1 MGKLK
6 QNRQWLK
13 RAIFLNMTFFPMIPF
28 IVALGTSFYFF
39 SLALDKSTQA
49 SLERTLTDHRKMIE
63 SFLIERKS
71 DLELITRAYTFEE
84 IKDEGAITTIC
95 QSLQSRSAAFV
106 DLGLFDETGNHLKY
120 SGSFAL
126 AGKSYTQEPW
136 FRNTMVRGFYISDIF
151 LGYRNIPHFVVAV
164 RRTESNRTWVLRAT
178 IDTVFFDSMVS
189 GVRIGK
195 TGEAY
200 ILNHEG
206 VAQTARR
213 SGDIA
218 LLDKDPAFGWMNKLF
233 SANKQTFQLSPK
245 GQPFLYAVSKLANK
259 SWYLVVRQEKQ
270 DAYRALYSAILICVV
285 IAILGLAALVVL
297 AYFTS
302 ETICR
307 RMDRLDEEKEQLGSQ
322 LIRAVQLAE
331 IGEMA
336 AGFAHEINNPLQII
350 KSEYALIKILMEELY
365 PGKED
370 KKDTSPDP
378 QTLNDI
384 RESVDQIHKQV
395 ERCHEIT
402 SAILKFGRKKEV
414 KHTTLDPGTVIPEIL
429 KLVENSARTSGVE
442 ITTQIEENV
451 PNFMGDPGRF
461 QQVMLNLV
469 NNAIHAVTSRHGANG
484 GKIEISAAR
493 TRNDEGRAMID
504 IQVKDNGCGIA
515 PEHMDKIFSPFF
527 TTKAVGRGTG
537 LGLSVCFG
545 IIESFS
551 GTMSV
556 ESRPGEG
563 TVFSIQLAAHENQS
577 S

>member
-1 MGKLK
+1 LGKLK

-28 IVALGTSFYFF
+28 IVALGISFYFF
-39 SLALDKSTQA
+39 SSTLDKSTQA
-49 SLERTLTDHRKMIE
+49 SLERILTDHRKMIE

-95 QSLQSRSAAFV
+95 QSLQNRSPAFV

-136 FRNTMVRGFYISDIF
+136 FQKTMVRGFYISDVF

-164 RRTESNRTWVLRAT
+164 RKTESNRTWVLRAT

-200 ILNHEG
+200 ILNHDG

-213 SGDIA
+213 CGDIA
-218 LLDKDPAFGWMNKLF
+218 LLDKDPAFGWMNKLL
-233 SANKQTFQLSPK
+233 SANTQTFQLSPK

-270 DAYRALYSAILICVV
+270 DAYSALYSAILICVV
-285 IAILGLAALVVL
+285 IAILGLGALVVL

-370 KKDTSPDP
+370 KKDNSHDP
-378 QTLNDI
+378 NTLNDI

-414 KHTTLDPGTVIPEIL
+414 KHTILDPGTVIPEIL
-429 KLVENSARTSGVE
+429 KLVENTARTSGVE

-469 NNAIHAVTSRHGANG
+469 NNAIHAVTSQHGANG

-545 IIESFS
+545 IIESFG

-556 ESRPGEG
+556 DSRPGEG
-563 TVFSIQLAAHENQS
+563 TLFSIQLAAHENQS

>member
-1 MGKLK
+1 
-6 QNRQWLK
+6 
-13 RAIFLNMTFFPMIPF
+13 MIPF
-28 IVALGTSFYFF
+28 IIALGISFYFF
-39 SLALDKSTQA
+39 SSALDKSTQA
-49 SLERTLTDHRKMIE
+49 SLERILTDHRKMIE
-63 SFLIERKS
+63 SFLLERKS
-71 DLELITRAYTFEE
+71 DLELITRAYTFED
-84 IKDEGAITTIC
+84 IMAEGAIGTIC
-95 QSLQSRSAAFV
+95 HSLQKRSPAFV
-106 DLGLFDETGNHLKY
+106 DLGLFDETGKHLKY

-136 FRNTMVRGFYISDIF
+136 FQNTMLRGFYISDIF

-164 RRTESNRTWVLRAT
+164 RRTENNQNWVLRAT

-218 LLDKDPAFGWMNKLF
+218 LLDKDPAFGWMNQQF
-233 SANKQTFQLSPK
+233 SSSQQTFQLSPK

-259 SWYLVVRQEKQ
+259 SWYLVVRQEKH
-270 DAYRALYSAILICVV
+270 DAYRALYSAVLICVV
-285 IAILGLAALVVL
+285 IAILGLTALVAL
-297 AYFTS
+297 AYITS
-302 ETICR
+302 GTISR
-307 RMDRLDEEKEQLGSQ
+307 RIDRLDEEKEQLGSQ

-365 PGKED
+365 PGKEGKED
-370 KKDTSPDP
+370 NSPDP

-414 KHTTLDPGTVIPEIL
+414 KHTTLDPSTVIPEIL

-442 ITTQIEENV
+442 ITTQIEENI
-451 PNFMGDPGRF
+451 PSFMGDPGRF

-469 NNAIHAVTSRHGANG
+469 NNAIHAVTSQHGANG
-484 GKIEISAAR
+484 GKIEINAAQI
-493 TRNDEGRAMID
+493 RNNEGQAMVD

-545 IIESFS
+545 IIESFG

-556 ESRPGEG
+556 DSRPGEG

>member
-1 MGKLK
+1 
-6 QNRQWLK
+6 
-13 RAIFLNMTFFPMIPF
+13 
-28 IVALGTSFYFF
+28 
-39 SLALDKSTQA
+39 
-49 SLERTLTDHRKMIE
+49 MIE
-63 SFLIERKS
+63 SFLLERKA
-71 DLELITRAYTFEE
+71 DLELITRIYTFEE
-84 IKDEGAITTIC
+84 IEDEGAISTIC
-95 QSLQSRSAAFV
+95 RNLQERSPAFV
-106 DLGLFDETGNHLKY
+106 DLGLFDQTGNHLKY

-126 AGKSYTQEPW
+126 AGKRYTDEPW
-136 FRNTMVRGFYISDIF
+136 FQKTMVRGFYISDIF

-164 RRTESNRTWVLRAT
+164 RRTENNRTWVLRAT

-200 ILNHEG
+200 ILNNEG

-218 LLDKDPAFGWMNKLF
+218 LLDKDPAFGWISQQF
-233 SANKQTFQLSPK
+233 SASRQTFQLSPK

-270 DAYRALYSAILICVV
+270 DAYKALYSAVLICVV
-285 IAILGLAALVVL
+285 IAILGLTALVAL

-302 ETICR
+302 EAISR
-307 RMDRLDEEKEQLGSQ
+307 RMDSLDEEKEQLGSQ

-365 PGKED
+365 PGKEN
-370 KKDTSPDP
+370 KETEPDP
-378 QTLNDI
+378 KTFNDI
-384 RESVDQIHKQV
+384 KESVDQIHKQV

-414 KHTTLDPGTVIPEIL
+414 KNALLEPGTVIPEIL
-429 KLVENSARTSGVE
+429 KLVENNARTSGVT
-442 ITTQIEENV
+442 ITTRIDENT
-451 PNFMGDPGRF
+451 PGFMGDPGRF

-469 NNAIHAVTSRHGANG
+469 NNAMHAVTSLHGAKG
-484 GKIEISAAR
+484 GAIEISAAR
-493 TRNDEGRAMID
+493 VKHDDGRDMVD
-504 IQVKDNGCGIA
+504 IKVKDNGCGIE
-515 PEHMDKIFSPFF
+515 PEHMNKIFSPFF
-527 TTKAVGRGTG
+527 TTKAVGKGTG

-545 IIESFS
+545 IIESFG

-556 ESRPGEG
+556 DSRPGEG

>member
-1 MGKLK
+1 LSRLK
-6 QNRQWLK
+6 QNRQQLK
-13 RAIFLNMTFFPMIPF
+13 RVIFLNMTFFPMIPF
-28 IVALGTSFYFF
+28 IIVLGISFYFF
-39 SLALDKSTQA
+39 SSTLDKSTQA
-49 SLERTLTDHRKMIE
+49 SLERILTDHRKMIE
-63 SFLIERKS
+63 SFLLERKS
-71 DLELITRAYTFEE
+71 DLELITRAYTFQD
-84 IKDEGAITTIC
+84 IMAEGAIGTIC
-95 QSLQSRSAAFV
+95 HSLQERSAAFV

-126 AGKSYTQEPW
+126 AGKRYTQEPW
-136 FRNTMVRGFYISDIF
+136 FQKTMLRGFYISDIF

-164 RRTESNRTWVLRAT
+164 RRTENSKTWVLRAT

-189 GVRIGK
+189 GVRMGK

-218 LLDKDPAFGWMNKLF
+218 LLDKDPAFGWMQNQF
-233 SANKQTFQLSPK
+233 SANQQTFQLSPK

-259 SWYLVVRQEKQ
+259 SWYLVVRQEKH
-270 DAYRALYSAILICVV
+270 DVYRALYSAVLICVG
-285 IAILGLAALVVL
+285 IAISGLAALVVL

-307 RMDRLDEEKEQLGSQ
+307 RMERLDEEKEQLGSQ

-365 PGKED
+365 PGK
-370 KKDTSPDP
+370 DTVPDP
-378 QTLNDI
+378 QTFNDI

-414 KHTTLDPGTVIPEIL
+414 KHTTLAPGTVIPEIL

-442 ITTQIEENV
+442 ISTRIEENA
-451 PNFMGDPGRF
+451 PSFMGDPGRF

-469 NNAIHAVTSRHGANG
+469 NNAMHAVTSQHGAKG
-484 GKIEISAAR
+484 GKIEISAAQ
-493 TRNDEGRAMID
+493 TRNNEGRTMVD
-504 IQVKDNGCGIA
+504 IQVKDNGSGIE

-527 TTKAVGRGTG
+527 TTKAVGKGTG

-545 IIESFS
+545 IIESFG

-556 ESRPGEG
+556 DSRPGEG

>member
-1 MGKLK
+1 LGKLK

-28 IVALGTSFYFF
+28 IIALGISFYFF
-39 SLALDKSTQA
+39 SSALDKSTQA
-49 SLERTLTDHRKMIE
+49 SLERILTDHRKMIE

-71 DLELITRAYTFEE
+71 DLELITRAYTFDD
-84 IKDEGAITTIC
+84 IMADDAISTVC
-95 QSLQSRSAAFV
+95 QSLQERSAAFV
-106 DLGLFDETGNHLKY
+106 DLGLFDETGKHLRY

-136 FRNTMVRGFYISDIF
+136 FRNTMDRGYYISDVF

-164 RRTESNRTWVLRAT
+164 RKTETNRTWVLRAT

-206 VAQTARR
+206 SAQTARR
-213 SGDIA
+213 CGDIA
-218 LLDKDPAFGWMNKLF
+218 LLDKDPAFGWMNKLL
-233 SANKQTFQLSPK
+233 SANTQTFQLSPK

-285 IAILGLAALVVL
+285 IAILGLGALVVL

-365 PGKED
+365 PGKGG
-370 KKDTSPDP
+370 KDTSPDP
-378 QTLNDI
+378 NTLNDI

-429 KLVENSARTSGVE
+429 KLVENTARTSGVE

-469 NNAIHAVTSRHGANG
+469 NNAIHAVTSQHGANG

-493 TRNDEGRAMID
+493 TRSDDGRTMVD

-545 IIESFS
+545 IIESFG

-556 ESRPGEG
+556 DSRPEEG

>member
-1 MGKLK
+1 
-6 QNRQWLK
+6 
-13 RAIFLNMTFFPMIPF
+13 MTFFPMIPF
-28 IVALGTSFYFF
+28 IMVAGISFYFF
-39 SLALDKSTQA
+39 SSTLDKSTRA

-63 SFLIERKS
+63 SFLLERKS
-71 DLELITRAYTFEE
+71 DLELITRAYTFDD
-84 IKDEGAITTIC
+84 IMAKGNIGTIC
-95 QSLQSRSAAFV
+95 QSLQKRSAAFV

-120 SGSFAL
+120 SGAFAL
-126 AGKSYTQEPW
+126 AGKNYTREPW
-136 FRNTMVRGFYISDIF
+136 FRKTMRRGFYISDIF

-164 RRTESNRTWVLRAT
+164 RRTEDSRTWVLRAT
-178 IDTVFFDSMVS
+178 IDTVFFDALVS

-200 ILNHEG
+200 ILNHAG

-218 LLDKDPAFGWMNKLF
+218 LLDTDPAFEWMGRQF
-233 SANKQTFQLSPK
+233 SAGCRTCQLSPR

-259 SWYLVVRQEKQ
+259 SWYLVVRQEKR
-270 DAYRALYSAILICVV
+270 DAYQALYSAALICVA
-285 IAILGLAALVVL
+285 IAVLGLTALVVL
-297 AYFTS
+297 AYFTA
-302 ETICR
+302 EAICR
-307 RMDRLDEEKEQLGSQ
+307 RMRRLDEEKAQLGSQ

-350 KSEYALIKILMEELY
+350 KSEYALIKLLMAELY
-365 PGKED
+365 P
-370 KKDTSPDP
+370 DTDNGTGPR
-378 QTLNDI
+378 TVNEI
-384 RESVDQIHKQV
+384 RESLDQIHEQV

-414 KHTTLDPGTVIPEIL
+414 RHTVLDPGTIIPEIL
-429 KLVENSARTSGVE
+429 KLVENSARTGGVE
-442 ITTQIEENV
+442 ILTRIEAHV
-451 PNFMGDPGRF
+451 PGFMGDPGRF

-469 NNAIHAVTSRHGANG
+469 NNALHAVASRHGAKG
-484 GKIEISAAR
+484 GAIEIRAAR
-493 TRNDEGRAMID
+493 AQNDEGRAMVS

-515 PEHMDKIFSPFF
+515 PAHMDKIFSPFF

-545 IIESFS
+545 IIESFG

-556 ESRPGEG
+556 ESCPGEG
-563 TVFSIQLAAHENQS
+563 TVFSIQLTAHEPQS

>member
-1 MGKLK
+1 MSKLK
-6 QNRQWLK
+6 QNRQRLK
-13 RAIFLNMTFFPMIPF
+13 RTIFLNMTFFPMIPF
-28 IVALGTSFYFF
+28 IIVLGVSFYFF
-39 SLALDKSTQA
+39 SSTLDKSTQA

-63 SFLIERKS
+63 AFLLERQS
-71 DLELITRAYTFEE
+71 DLELITRAYTFEN
-84 IKDEGAITTIC
+84 IISEGAIGTIC
-95 QSLQSRSAAFV
+95 RSLQERSAAFV
-106 DLGLFDETGNHLKY
+106 DLGVFDETGNHLKY
-120 SGSFAL
+120 SGAFAL
-126 AGKSYTQEPW
+126 AGKRYTDEPW
-136 FRNTMVRGFYISDIF
+136 FQQTMLRGFFISDIF
-151 LGYRNIPHFVVAV
+151 LGYRKIPHFVVAV
-164 RRTESNRTWVLRAT
+164 RRIENNRTWVLRAT
-178 IDTVFFDSMVS
+178 IDTVFFDSMVC

-200 ILNHEG
+200 ILNQDG

-218 LLDKDPAFGWMNKLF
+218 LLDKDPAFGWMNKQF
-233 SANKQTFQLSPK
+233 SSSRQTFQLSPK

-259 SWYLVVRQEKQ
+259 SWYLVVRQEKS
-270 DAYRALYSAILICVV
+270 DAYSALYSAVLICVG

-302 ETICR
+302 EAICR
-307 RMDRLDEEKEQLGSQ
+307 RMDRLDQEKEQLGSQ

-365 PGKED
+365 PEKESSD
-370 KKDTSPDP
+370 N
-378 QTLNDI
+378 TLNTQTFNDI
-384 RESVDQIHKQV
+384 QESVDQIHKQV

-414 KHTTLDPGTVIPEIL
+414 KPIVLTPDTVIPEIL

-442 ITTQIEENV
+442 ITTRIEENA
-451 PNFMGDPGRF
+451 PSFMGDPGRF
-461 QQVMLNLV
+461 QQVLLNLV
-469 NNAIHAVTSRHGANG
+469 NNAIHAVTSRHGAKG
-484 GKIEISAAR
+484 GEVEISAAR
-493 TRNDEGRAMID
+493 AENDEGRAMVN
-504 IQVKDNGCGIA
+504 IQVKDNGCGIE
-515 PEHMDKIFSPFF
+515 PEHMNKIFSPFF
-527 TTKAVGRGTG
+527 TTKAVGKGTG

-545 IIESFS
+545 IIESFG

-556 ESRPGEG
+556 DSRPGEG
-563 TVFSIQLAAHENQS
+563 TVFSIQLAAHETQS

>member
-1 MGKLK
+1 MSRLK
-6 QNRQWLK
+6 QNRQRLK
-13 RAIFLNMTFFPMIPF
+13 RTIFFNMTFFPMVPF
-28 IVALGTSFYFF
+28 IIVVGISFYFF
-39 SLALDKSTQA
+39 SSTLDKSTQA
-49 SLERTLTDHRKMIE
+49 NLERTLTDHRKMIE
-63 SFLIERKS
+63 LFLLERKS
-71 DLELITRAYTFEE
+71 DLELITRAYTFNN
-84 IKDEGAITTIC
+84 IMAQGNIGTIC
-95 QSLQSRSAAFV
+95 RSLQKRSAAFV
-106 DLGLFDETGNHLKY
+106 DLGLFDQTGNHLQY

-136 FRNTMVRGFYISDIF
+136 FQKTMLRGFYISDIF

-164 RRTESNRTWVLRAT
+164 RRTENNRTWVLRAT
-178 IDTVFFDSMVS
+178 IDTLFFDSMVS

-218 LLDKDPAFGWMNKLF
+218 LLDQDPAFGWMNRQF
-233 SANKQTFQLSPK
+233 SANRQTFQLSPK

-259 SWYLVVRQEKQ
+259 SWYLVVRQEKH
-270 DAYRALYSAILICVV
+270 DAYKALYSAVLICVI
-285 IAILGLAALVVL
+285 IAILGLTALVAL

-302 ETICR
+302 EALCR
-307 RMDRLDEEKEQLGSQ
+307 NMDRLDDEKEQLGSQ

-365 PGKED
+365 PD
-370 KKDTSPDP
+370 KDKGVET
-378 QTLNDI
+378 QAFNDI

-414 KHTTLDPGTVIPEIL
+414 KHTTLNPGTVIPEIL

-442 ITTQIEENV
+442 IFTRIEENA
-451 PNFMGDPGRF
+451 PKFMGDPGRF

-469 NNAIHAVTSRHGANG
+469 NNAIHAVTSQHGAKG
-484 GKIEISAAR
+484 GTIEISAAQ
-493 TRNDEGRAMID
+493 TRNDEGRAMVD
-504 IQVKDNGCGIA
+504 IQIKDNGCGIA
-515 PEHMDKIFSPFF
+515 PEHMNKIFSPFF

-545 IIESFS
+545 IIESLG

-556 ESRPGEG
+556 DSRPGEG
-563 TVFSIQLAAHENQS
+563 TVFSIQLAAHEK
-577 S
+577 

>member
-1 MGKLK
+1 MNKSK

-28 IVALGTSFYFF
+28 IIVVGISFYFF
-39 SLALDKSTQA
+39 SSTLDKSTQA
-49 SLERTLTDHRKMIE
+49 SLERILTDHRKMIE
-63 SFLIERKS
+63 SFLLERKS
-71 DLELITRAYTFEE
+71 DLELITRAYTFED
-84 IKDEGAITTIC
+84 IMAEGAISTIC
-95 QSLQSRSAAFV
+95 LSLQKRSPAFV
-106 DLGLFDETGNHLKY
+106 DLGLFDETGNHLRY
-120 SGSFAL
+120 SGAFAL

-136 FRNTMVRGFYISDIF
+136 FQNTMLRGFYISDIF
-151 LGYRNIPHFVVAV
+151 LGYRNIPHFVVAI
-164 RRTESNRTWVLRAT
+164 RRTEGNQTWVLRAT
-178 IDTVFFDSMVS
+178 IDTVLFDAMVS

-200 ILNHEG
+200 ILNNEG

-213 SGDIA
+213 SGDIP
-218 LLDKDPAFGWMNKLF
+218 LLAKDPAFGWMNEQI
-233 SANKQTFQLSPK
+233 SSNPETFKLSPK
-245 GQPFLYAVSKLANK
+245 GQPYLYAVSKLANQ

-270 DAYRALYSAILICVV
+270 DAYKALYSAVLICVI
-285 IAILGLAALVVL
+285 IAILGLTALVVL
-297 AYFTS
+297 AYVTS

-307 RMDRLDEEKEQLGSQ
+307 RMDRLDQEKEQLGSQ

-365 PGKED
+365 PGKEGEA
-370 KKDTSPDP
+370 KSPDP
-378 QTLNDI
+378 QTFNDI
-384 RESVDQIHKQV
+384 RESVEQIHKQV

-414 KHTTLDPGTVIPEIL
+414 KHTSLDPGTVIPEIL

-442 ITTQIEENV
+442 ITTQIEENI
-451 PNFMGDPGRF
+451 PSFMGDPGRF

-469 NNAIHAVTSRHGANG
+469 NNAIHAVTSHHGANG
-484 GKIEISAAR
+484 GKIEISAVQ
-493 TRNDEGRAMID
+493 TRNNEGRAMID
-504 IQVKDNGCGIA
+504 IQVKDNGCGIQ
-515 PEHMDKIFSPFF
+515 PEHLDKIFSPFF
-527 TTKAVGRGTG
+527 TTKAVGKGTG

-545 IIESFS
+545 IIESFG

-556 ESRPGEG
+556 DSRPGEG
-563 TVFSIQLAAHENQS
+563 TVFSIQLAANENQPS
-577 S
+577 

>member
-1 MGKLK
+1 LGKLK

-28 IVALGTSFYFF
+28 IVALGISFYFF
-39 SLALDKSTQA
+39 SSTLDKSTQA
-49 SLERTLTDHRKMIE
+49 SLERILTDHRKMIE

-71 DLELITRAYTFEE
+71 DLELITRAYTFDD
-84 IKDEGAITTIC
+84 IMADDAISTVC
-95 QSLQSRSAAFV
+95 QSLQERSAAFV
-106 DLGLFDETGNHLKY
+106 DLGLFDETGKHLRY

-136 FRNTMVRGFYISDIF
+136 FRNTMDRGYYISDVF

-164 RRTESNRTWVLRAT
+164 RKTETNRTWVLRAT

-206 VAQTARR
+206 IAQTARR
-213 SGDIA
+213 CGDIA

-233 SANKQTFQLSPK
+233 SANTQTFQLSPK

-270 DAYRALYSAILICVV
+270 DAYRALYSAVLICVV
-285 IAILGLAALVVL
+285 IAILGLTALVVL

-365 PGKED
+365 PGKGG
-370 KKDTSPDP
+370 KDTSPDP
-378 QTLNDI
+378 NTLNDI

-429 KLVENSARTSGVE
+429 KLVENTARTSGVE

-469 NNAIHAVTSRHGANG
+469 NNAIHAVTSQHGANG

-493 TRNDEGRAMID
+493 TRSDDGRTMVD

-545 IIESFS
+545 IIESFG

-556 ESRPGEG
+556 DSRPEEG

>member
-1 MGKLK
+1 MNKLK

-28 IVALGTSFYFF
+28 IIALGISFYFF
-39 SLALDKSTQA
+39 SSALDKSTQA
-49 SLERTLTDHRKMIE
+49 SLERILTDHRKMIE
-63 SFLIERKS
+63 SFLLERKS
-71 DLELITRAYTFEE
+71 DLELITRAYTFEDIMAE
-84 IKDEGAITTIC
+84 KAITTIC
-95 QSLQSRSAAFV
+95 QSLQKRSPAFV
-106 DLGLFDETGNHLKY
+106 DLGLFDDTGNHLKY

-136 FRNTMVRGFYISDIF
+136 FQKTMLRGFYISDIF

-164 RRTESNRTWVLRAT
+164 RKTENNQTWVLRAT

-200 ILNHEG
+200 ILNNEG

-218 LLDKDPAFGWMNKLF
+218 LLDKDPAFGWMNEQF
-233 SANKQTFQLSPK
+233 SSSQQTFQLSPK

-270 DAYRALYSAILICVV
+270 DAYKALYSAILICVI

-370 KKDTSPDP
+370 KDNSPDP
-378 QTLNDI
+378 KTLNDI

-442 ITTQIEENV
+442 ITTRIEEKI

-484 GKIEISAAR
+484 GKIEINAAQ
-493 TRNDEGRAMID
+493 TRDDEGRAMVD
-504 IQVKDNGCGIA
+504 IQVNDNGCGIA

-545 IIESFS
+545 IIESFG

-556 ESRPGEG
+556 DSRLNEG
-563 TVFSIQLAAHENQS
+563 TVFSIQLPAHENQPS
-577 S
+577 

>member
-1 MGKLK
+1 MDKLK

-28 IVALGTSFYFF
+28 IIVVGISFYFF
-39 SLALDKSTQA
+39 SSTLEKSTQA
-49 SLERTLTDHRKMIE
+49 SLERILTDHRKMIE

-84 IKDEGAITTIC
+84 IMAEGAITTIC
-95 QSLQSRSAAFV
+95 QSLQKRSAAFV
-106 DLGLFDETGNHLKY
+106 DLGLFDAQGNHVRY

-136 FRNTMVRGFYISDIF
+136 FQKTMLRGFYISDIF

-164 RRTESNRTWVLRAT
+164 RRTESNQTWVLRAT

-206 VAQTARR
+206 IAQTARR

-218 LLDKDPAFGWMNKLF
+218 LLDQDPAFEWMSKEF
-233 SANKQTFQLSPK
+233 SASRQTFKLSPK
-245 GQPFLYAVSKLANK
+245 GQPFLYAISKLANK
-259 SWYLVVRQEKQ
+259 SWYLVVRQEKR
-270 DAYRALYSAILICVV
+270 DAYAALYSAVLICVV
-285 IAILGLAALVVL
+285 IAILGLTVLVVL
-297 AYFTS
+297 AYFTA
-302 ETICR
+302 EAICR

-365 PGKED
+365 PGKAD
-370 KKDTSPDP
+370 KDKSPDP
-378 QTLNDI
+378 QTFNDLQ
-384 RESVDQIHKQV
+384 ESVDQIHKQV

-414 KHTTLDPGTVIPEIL
+414 KHTPLDPGTVIPEIL

-442 ITTQIEENV
+442 ITTRIETDT
-451 PNFMGDPGRF
+451 PSFMGDPGRF

-469 NNAIHAVTSRHGANG
+469 NNAIHAVTSQHGAKG
-484 GKIEISAAR
+484 GAIEINASR
-493 TRNDEGRAMID
+493 GQNDEGQVTAD

-527 TTKAVGRGTG
+527 TTKAVGKGTG

-545 IIESFS
+545 IIESFG
-551 GTMSV
+551 GTMAV
-556 ESRPGEG
+556 DSRPGEG

>member
-1 MGKLK
+1 MNKLK

-28 IVALGTSFYFF
+28 IIALGISFYFF
-39 SLALDKSTQA
+39 SSALDKSTQA
-49 SLERTLTDHRKMIE
+49 SLERILTDHRKMIE
-63 SFLIERKS
+63 SFLLERKS
-71 DLELITRAYTFEE
+71 DLELITRAYTFED
-84 IKDEGAITTIC
+84 IMADKAITTIC
-95 QSLQSRSAAFV
+95 QSLQKRSPAFV
-106 DLGLFDETGNHLKY
+106 DLGLFDEAGNHLKY

-136 FRNTMVRGFYISDIF
+136 FQKTMLRGFYISDIF

-164 RRTESNRTWVLRAT
+164 RKTENNRTWVLRAT

-200 ILNHEG
+200 ILNNEG

-218 LLDKDPAFGWMNKLF
+218 LLDRDPAFGWMNEQF
-233 SANKQTFQLSPK
+233 SSSQQTFQLSPK
-245 GQPFLYAVSKLANK
+245 GQPFIYAVSKLANK

-270 DAYRALYSAILICVV
+270 DAYKALYSAILICVI

-370 KKDTSPDP
+370 KDNSPDP
-378 QTLNDI
+378 KTLNDI

-442 ITTQIEENV
+442 ITTRIEEKI

-469 NNAIHAVTSRHGANG
+469 NNAIHAVTSQHGANG
-484 GKIEISAAR
+484 GKIEINAAQ
-493 TRNDEGRAMID
+493 TRDDEGRAMVD

-545 IIESFS
+545 IIESFG

-556 ESRPGEG
+556 DSRLNEG
-563 TVFSIQLAAHENQS
+563 TVFSIQLPAHENQPS
-577 S
+577 

>member
-1 MGKLK
+1 MSRLK
-6 QNRQWLK
+6 QNRQQLK
-13 RAIFLNMTFFPMIPF
+13 RVIFLNMTFFPMIPF
-28 IVALGTSFYFF
+28 IIVLGISFYFF
-39 SLALDKSTQA
+39 SSTLDKSTQA
-49 SLERTLTDHRKMIE
+49 SLERILTDHRKMIE
-63 SFLIERKS
+63 SFLLERKS
-71 DLELITRAYTFEE
+71 DLELITRAYTFQD
-84 IKDEGAITTIC
+84 IMAEGAIGTIC
-95 QSLQSRSAAFV
+95 HSLQERSAAFV

-126 AGKSYTQEPW
+126 AGKRYTQEPW
-136 FRNTMVRGFYISDIF
+136 FQKTMLRGFYISDIF

-164 RRTESNRTWVLRAT
+164 RRTENNKTWVLRAT

-189 GVRIGK
+189 GVRMGK

-218 LLDKDPAFGWMNKLF
+218 LLDKDPAFGWMQNQF
-233 SANKQTFQLSPK
+233 SANQQTFQLSPK

-259 SWYLVVRQEKQ
+259 SWYLVVRQEKH
-270 DAYRALYSAILICVV
+270 DVYRALYSAVLICVG
-285 IAILGLAALVVL
+285 IAISGLAALVVL

-307 RMDRLDEEKEQLGSQ
+307 RMERLDEEKEQLGSQ

-365 PGKED
+365 PGK
-370 KKDTSPDP
+370 DTVPDP
-378 QTLNDI
+378 QTFNDI

-442 ITTQIEENV
+442 ILTRIEENV
-451 PNFMGDPGRF
+451 PSFMGDPGRF

-469 NNAIHAVTSRHGANG
+469 NNAMHAVTNQHGAQG
-484 GKIEISAAR
+484 GRIEISAAQ
-493 TRNDEGRAMID
+493 TRDNEGQTMVN

-527 TTKAVGRGTG
+527 TTKAVGKGTG

-545 IIESFS
+545 IIESFG

-556 ESRPGEG
+556 DSRPGEG

>member
-1 MGKLK
+1 
-6 QNRQWLK
+6 
-13 RAIFLNMTFFPMIPF
+13 MIPF

>member
-1 MGKLK
+1 
-6 QNRQWLK
+6 
-13 RAIFLNMTFFPMIPF
+13 MIPF
-28 IVALGTSFYFF
+28 IIVVGISFYFF
-39 SLALDKSTQA
+39 SSTLEKSTQA
-49 SLERTLTDHRKMIE
+49 NLERTLTDHRRMIE
-63 SFLIERKS
+63 SFLLERKS
-71 DLELITRAYTFEE
+71 DLELITRAYTFND
-84 IKDEGAITTIC
+84 IMAEGNISTIY
-95 QSLQSRSAAFV
+95 QSLQERSAAFV

-136 FRNTMVRGFYISDIF
+136 FQKTMLRGFYISDIF

-164 RRTESNRTWVLRAT
+164 RRTEQHRTWVLRAT

-189 GVRIGK
+189 GVRMGK

-200 ILNHEG
+200 ILNYEG

-218 LLDKDPAFGWMNKLF
+218 LLDKDPAFGWMQNQF
-233 SANKQTFQLSPK
+233 SANQQTFQLSPK

-259 SWYLVVRQEKQ
+259 SWYLVVRQEKH
-270 DAYRALYSAILICVV
+270 DAYRALYSAVLICVI
-285 IAILGLAALVVL
+285 IAILGLTALVVL

-302 ETICR
+302 EALCR
-307 RMDRLDEEKEQLGSQ
+307 NMDRLDDEKEQLGSQ

-365 PGKED
+365 PGNANKGV
-370 KKDTSPDP
+370 DP
-378 QTLNDI
+378 QAFNDI
-384 RESVDQIHKQV
+384 QESVDQIHKQV

-414 KHTTLDPGTVIPEIL
+414 KHTTLNPGTVIPEIL

-442 ITTQIEENV
+442 IFTRIEENA

-469 NNAIHAVTSRHGANG
+469 NNAIHAVTSQHGAKG
-484 GKIEISAAR
+484 GTIEISAAR
-493 TRNDEGRAMID
+493 TRNDEGRAMVD
-504 IQVKDNGCGIA
+504 IQIKDNGCGIA
-515 PEHMDKIFSPFF
+515 PEHMNKIFSPFF

-545 IIESFS
+545 IIESLG

-556 ESRPGEG
+556 DSRTGEG

>member
-28 IVALGTSFYFF
+28 IIALGISFYFF
-39 SLALDKSTQA
+39 SSALDKSTQA

-71 DLELITRAYTFEE
+71 DLELITRAYTFED
-84 IKDEGAITTIC
+84 IMAEGAITNIC
-95 QSLQSRSAAFV
+95 QSLQERSAAFV
-106 DLGLFDETGNHLKY
+106 DLGLFDETGNHLRY

-126 AGKSYTQEPW
+126 AGKRYTQEPW
-136 FRNTMVRGFYISDIF
+136 FRNTMDQGYYISDIF

-164 RRTESNRTWVLRAT
+164 RRTENNRTWALRAT

-200 ILNHEG
+200 ILNHDG
-206 VAQTARR
+206 IAQTARR
-213 SGDIA
+213 CGDIA
-218 LLDKDPAFGWMNKLF
+218 LLDKDPAFGWMNKLL
-233 SANKQTFQLSPK
+233 SVNKQTFQLSPK
-245 GQPFLYAVSKLANK
+245 GQPFLYVVSKLANK

-285 IAILGLAALVVL
+285 IAILGLGALVVL

-370 KKDTSPDP
+370 KKDNSPDP

-414 KHTTLDPGTVIPEIL
+414 KHTALDPGTVIPEIL

-442 ITTQIEENV
+442 VTTQIEENI
-451 PNFMGDPGRF
+451 PSFMGDPGRF

-469 NNAIHAVTSRHGANG
+469 NNAIHAVTSQHGANG
-484 GKIEISAAR
+484 GKIEINAAQ

-545 IIESFS
+545 IIESFG

-556 ESRPGEG
+556 NSRPGEG